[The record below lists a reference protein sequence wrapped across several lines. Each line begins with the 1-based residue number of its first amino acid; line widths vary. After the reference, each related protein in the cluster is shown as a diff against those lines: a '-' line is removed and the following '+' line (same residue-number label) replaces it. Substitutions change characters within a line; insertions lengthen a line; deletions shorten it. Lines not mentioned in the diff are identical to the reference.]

1 MSNQDSL
8 DSRPKVLNKN
18 QLWSQLASKPLT
30 EEGTAVSNVDDW
42 PDEAAFAP
50 ESEGYI
56 ESGYPI
62 MSKMDRGD
70 EPCNDEESAEPAEG
84 VGRIQITTAVSNENC
99 SMLHPVAPHPA
110 RESPPPMT
118 LARSDEDY
126 MDVNSEAAAFLRSRY
141 ALINLK
147 SKVSVVDK
155 RNIAERRQ
163 KGHENSSW
171 LISRADAY
179 ILMSRTLAE
188 RFPQVDARDVCNR
201 FMRDA
206 RTTLY
211 QGVEFNPDGTTEG
224 FLNLWIGHTIMPV
237 KGDWEMLA
245 NYLNSVICSD
255 NQQSYEYLLNYL
267 AHALQKPEEK
277 PGVMVILQGKEGTG
291 KGTLAYLLSLI
302 WNATFMQVHNIAD
315 VLGNFTDSLET
326 SFCVFL
332 DEAFFVGDAK
342 STDRLKGLV
351 TEPRININPKNQPVR
366 SINSCHRFFAA
377 TNAKHFAK
385 VSLNNRRDVFLEV
398 SDSAM
403 GQHDYWVTLR
413 KHIDEGGAVAMAY
426 ALLYE
431 RDISKFNVRVKPDT
445 EGLTKQKIKS
455 LEAIPAWWQE
465 CLQLGET
472 DDEEWKN
479 FLGGTRALEL
489 ITKQAGRLYKSIR
502 PSEFYELMAEMCPS
516 AEQAQPR
523 VSGVKVRGLKLLSLE
538 IAREEFEAWFGTKL
552 NWQ

>member
-1 MSNQDSL
+1 MSNEIHNSDSQTQCL
-8 DSRPKVLNKN
+8 HKTQLWNKLVKAELGDSGVDLINAEDWSEEQPPEPNYKQEIPKVNSKYSDGEQSYGDDNTVLVIEAEVG
-18 QLWSQLASKPLT
+18 LEGGGEADDPIAS
-30 EEGTAVSNVDDW
+30 DQ
-42 PDEAAFAP
+42 
-50 ESEGYI
+50 
-56 ESGYPI
+56 
-62 MSKMDRGD
+62 SKVIQCRED
-70 EPCNDEESAEPAEG
+70 APAE
-84 VGRIQITTAVSNENC
+84 VVD
-99 SMLHPVAPHPA
+99 
-110 RESPPPMT
+110 
-118 LARSDEDY
+118 LAFPQ
-126 MDVNSEAAAFLRSRY
+126 DVNSQALKFLASRY

-155 RNIAERRQ
+155 RNVAQRCQ
-163 KGHENSSW
+163 KGYENSSW

-188 RFPQVDARDVCNR
+188 RFPQVDARVVCNQ

-211 QGVEFNPDGTTEG
+211 HGVEFNPKGTTEG
-224 FLNLWIGHTIMPV
+224 FLNLWIGHTIKPV
-237 KGDWEMLA
+237 KGDWELLA
-245 NYLNSVICSD
+245 NYLRYVICSN
-255 NQQSYEYLLNYL
+255 NQQAYEYLINYL

-398 SDSAM
+398 ADGAM
-403 GQHDYWVTLR
+403 GRHEYWIQLR
-413 KHIDEGGAVAMAY
+413 KHIDEGGAAALAY
-426 ALLYE
+426 DLLYE
-431 RDISKFNVRVKPDT
+431 RDISAFNVRVKPDT

-465 CLQLGET
+465 CLQLGES
-472 DDEEWKN
+472 DDEEWKT
-479 FLGGTRALEL
+479 FLGGTRAIEL
-489 ITKQAGRLYKSIR
+489 ITKQAGRLYKTVRASD
-502 PSEFYELMAEMCPS
+502 FYEQMAEMCPS

-523 VSGVKVRGLKLLSLE
+523 VEGVKIRGLKLPTLE
-538 IAREEFEAWFGTKL
+538 IARAEFEAWFGAKL
-552 NWQ
+552 TW